1 MGKAKIGEWM
11 ERQKH
16 YFTYAAVQTK
26 LRINPLHLQT
36 CLLRIR
42 LALRRLRTSRCKVIA
57 ERRCFYPC
65 FVAAPSLIVHNASVF
80 PAGSGE
86 RRKPK
91 KQEKYPMDDSKI
103 LFTYAAVQTKLRRNL
118 PQLKLASTVGA

>member
-1 MGKAKIGEWM
+1 MDGKTEAL
-11 ERQKH
+11 
-16 YFTYAAVQTK
+16 FTSSTAQTK

-57 ERRCFYPC
+57 ERNCFYPC

-80 PAGSGE
+80 PGGSGE
-86 RRKPK
+86 KQGKAK
-91 KQEKYPMDDSKI
+91 KTEKYSMDFSKI
-103 LFTYAAVQTKLRRNL
+103 LFTHSAAQTKLHIDM
-118 PQLKLASTVGA
+118 